1 MAKTTQNFQT
11 HRMFQPSWHYWA
23 VPAALIYLV
32 YCLVAL
38 VRGGIST
45 HEVFDLIGAV
55 GLNAGIWASRIMV
68 LTVQDR
74 LIRLEMRLRLR
85 EVLPAPLAARIPELT
100 KGQLIG
106 LRFASDAELPGLV
119 ERVLKGELVR
129 AKDVKAAVKDWQAD
143 YLRA

>member
-1 MAKTTQNFQT
+1 MAKTPQNFQN
-11 HRMFQPSWHYWA
+11 HAMMQPSWHYWA

-32 YCLVAL
+32 YCLDAL
-38 VRGGIST
+38 GRGGIST

-106 LRFASDAELPGLV
+106 LRFASDTELPELV
-119 ERVLKGELVR
+119 DRVLKGELVR
-129 AKDVKAAVKDWQAD
+129 AKEVKAAIKDWQAD
-143 YLRA
+143 HLRA